1 MPRPQTQEEFLTAG
15 YVFLQSMACQTC
27 GDPTEQFRTP
37 DGRLIFMNPM
47 HQLDSKPVLH
57 STTCKGPK
65 GESNGKAIG
74 RLGEEL
80 HSDPREQRNGPEGT
94 ERSVRN
100 EGSTGSDVNRGR
112 VLGEQSARNGQHGG
126 AGLPVGRYDA
136 DGSWR
141 RAPRAKPLSVEEAQ
155 SLAFTPG
162 AWKHVA
168 RPVDM
173 PPKEAIWNLHHPW
186 WRWLDQSE
194 PLSKVASLK
203 EAIP

>member
-15 YVFLQSMACQTC
+15 YIFRASMTCQVC

-57 STTCKGPK
+57 STTCKGPEDK
-65 GESNGKAIG
+65 DGRQSGIRESAGLVSNV
-74 RLGEEL
+74 
-80 HSDPREQRNGPEGT
+80 S
-94 ERSVRN
+94 
-100 EGSTGSDVNRGR
+100 STGSDVNSEP
-112 VLGEQSARNGQHGG
+112 VLDEQSGRNGQHGG
-126 AGLPVGRYDA
+126 AGLSVGRCDA
-136 DGSWR
+136 DGSFR
-141 RAPRAKPLSVEEAQ
+141 RAPTAKPLSVEAAQ

-168 RPVDM
+168 RPADV
-173 PPKEAIWNLHHPW
+173 PPPEAIWNLQHRW
-186 WRWLDQSE
+186 WNWLDKSE

>member
-15 YVFLQSMACQTC
+15 YVFLQSMTCQVC
-27 GDPTEQFRTP
+27 GEPTEQFRTP
-37 DGRLIFMNPM
+37 DGRFIEMNPM

-57 STTCKGPK
+57 STTCKGPEDK
-65 GESNGKAIG
+65 DG
-74 RLGEEL
+74 RRA
-80 HSDPREQRNGPEGT
+80 D
-94 ERSVRN
+94 
-100 EGSTGSDVNRGR
+100 
-112 VLGEQSARNGQHGG
+112 GG
-126 AGLPVGRYDA
+126 AGSIRNGGASGMDVSEVNILEQRSKGHTGCGDEGLRVGRRNA
-136 DGSWR
+136 GGSYR
-141 RAPRAKPLSVEEAQ
+141 VPQAKTLSVEESQ

-173 PPKEAIWNLHHPW
+173 PPKEAIWNLQHGW
-186 WRWLDQSE
+186 WRWLDKSE

>member
-1 MPRPQTQEEFLTAG
+1 MPRPQTQEELLAAG
-15 YVFLQSMACQTC
+15 YVFRASMTCQVC

-37 DGRLIFMNPM
+37 DGRFIDMNPM

-57 STTCKGPK
+57 STTCKGPEDK
-65 GESNGKAIG
+65 DGRQSGRKYDVLGTAGSVSNV
-74 RLGEEL
+74 
-80 HSDPREQRNGPEGT
+80 S
-94 ERSVRN
+94 
-100 EGSTGSDVNRGR
+100 STGDDLNSGR
-112 VLGEQSARNGQHGG
+112 VLEDQSGSNGQRGG
-126 AGLPVGRYDA
+126 AGLSVGRCDA
-136 DGSWR
+136 DGSFR
-141 RAPRAKPLSVEEAQ
+141 RPPRAKPLSVEESQ

-173 PPKEAIWNLHHPW
+173 PPKEAIWNLQHPW

>member
-15 YVFLQSMACQTC
+15 YVFLQSMTCQVC
-27 GDPTEQFRTP
+27 GEPTEQFRTP

-57 STTCKGPK
+57 STTCKVPEDK
-65 GESNGKAIG
+65 DG
-74 RLGEEL
+74 RQSGSLGYA
-80 HSDPREQRNGPEGT
+80 G
-94 ERSVRN
+94 SVRD
-100 EGSTGSDVNRGR
+100 GSATGDDLNSGR
-112 VLGEQSARNGQHGG
+112 VLEDQSGSNGQRGG

-141 RAPRAKPLSVEEAQ
+141 RAPRAKTLSVEEAQ
-155 SLAFTPG
+155 ALAFTPG

-168 RPVDM
+168 RPADV
-173 PPKEAIWNLHHPW
+173 PPHEAIWNLQHSW

>member
-1 MPRPQTQEEFLTAG
+1 MPRPQTQEELLAAG
-15 YVFLQSMACQTC
+15 YVFRASMACQVC
-27 GDPTEQFRTP
+27 GEPTEQFRTP

-57 STTCKGPK
+57 STTCKGPEDK
-65 GESNGKAIG
+65 DG
-74 RLGEEL
+74 RQSGSLEYAG
-80 HSDPREQRNGPEGT
+80 
-94 ERSVRN
+94 SVRD
-100 EGSTGSDVNRGR
+100 GSATGADLNSGR
-112 VLGEQSARNGQHGG
+112 VLDEKSGRNGQRGG
-126 AGLPVGRYDA
+126 AGLRMGGRDA
-136 DGSWR
+136 NGSWR
-141 RAPRAKPLSVEEAQ
+141 RAPRTKPLSVEEAK

-173 PPKEAIWNLHHPW
+173 PPKEAIWNLQHSW
-186 WRWLDQSE
+186 WKWLDQSE

>member
-1 MPRPQTQEEFLTAG
+1 MPRPQTQEELLAAG
-15 YVFLQSMACQTC
+15 YVFRASMACQVC
-27 GDPTEQFRTP
+27 GEPTEQFRTP

-65 GESNGKAIG
+65 DKDGRGQDTRASRESDVAG
-74 RLGEEL
+74 
-80 HSDPREQRNGPEGT
+80 
-94 ERSVRN
+94 SVRD
-100 EGSTGSDVNRGR
+100 GSATGRDLNSEP
-112 VLGEQSARNGQHGG
+112 VLDEQSARNGQRGG
-126 AGLPVGRYDA
+126 AGLSVGRYDA

-141 RAPRAKPLSVEEAQ
+141 RTPRAKTLSVEEAQ

-173 PPKEAIWNLHHPW
+173 PPKEAIWNLQHSW
-186 WRWLDQSE
+186 WKWLDQSE